1 MNLERL
7 PNEEKLSLCRKYY
20 LGESININPH
30 VPFLYSCTS
39 YSCFVYSRLVTLA
52 VSLFFQ
58 LRRNFELMRLK
69 IFQWL
74 VNDYFC
80 KIFLFISP
88 GGFAFLPFL
97 WLVNVVW
104 FFREAFLKPAYTE
117 QLQIKACEFQNL
129 LKMYLVFSFALCI
142 QSCNFFSVAVLWMS
156 LL

>member
-30 VPFLYSCTS
+30 VTFLYSCTS

-74 VNDYFC
+74 VND
-80 KIFLFISP
+80 
-88 GGFAFLPFL
+88 
-97 WLVNVVW
+97 
-104 FFREAFLKPAYTE
+104 
-117 QLQIKACEFQNL
+117 
-129 LKMYLVFSFALCI
+129 
-142 QSCNFFSVAVLWMS
+142 
-156 LL
+156 